1 MMRLIALVY
10 VIAEDGILLMP
21 KAARLIPWLVLAM
34 LAPAATAAGQTMA
47 VSDLP
52 VEDLLRVQVQRVFGA
67 SERLQPVT
75 EAPSSITIVT
85 ADEIARNGYRTLAD
99 ILRGVRGFYVTN
111 DRNYSY
117 VGVRGFARSGDYN
130 TRVLLL
136 VNGYRINDNVYDQ
149 ASIGGEFGLDP
160 AMFERVEIIRGPAS
174 ALYGTSAFFAVV
186 NVVTRS
192 GQSLGGARLDL
203 DAGTLGTALA
213 RASFGRRLS
222 NGVDVVLSGTYERSD
237 GDERI
242 YFPAFDAP
250 ATGNGIAQGLDGER
264 IRNLYGRVR
273 VGDVT
278 MTAAYGRRDKD
289 VPTASFGTIF
299 NAHDP
304 QEHTLD
310 EHAIVDAQYS
320 RSFRGTRLD
329 ARASFGRF
337 FYAGWYPYDG
347 TATATY
353 PDDGSLGT
361 RVSAEARA
369 TRMLRGRQTVTAGVE
384 FVDNLQQNQWETSRD
399 PSWRLDRSTKQGA
412 AYVQDEIKLRP
423 WLLLNGGL
431 RYDTYAEFERVTP
444 RAAVIVLPSPNES
457 FKYLYGRA
465 FRAPNAYELY
475 YYAGTLPHLAPES
488 IDTHEFVWERYI
500 GEWVRTSASAYWYT
514 ASDLITLVIVDPERT
529 RDDNLGY
536 ANAGTIDARG
546 LEFEAEARSKNGLQT
561 VASYVLERATD
572 RATRE
577 SITNSPRHVVK
588 LRVTLPGPIARSSAS
603 LETSYLSRRGTLAG
617 TIVAPALIA
626 NVTATAPLA
635 PSWGLVATVG
645 NLFNAHYADPASD
658 EHRPDSIDQN
668 GLTFRIGIRWQMWSP

>member
-1 MMRLIALVY
+1 
-10 VIAEDGILLMP
+10 MP
-21 KAARLIPWLVLAM
+21 RAARPVDWLVMVM
-34 LAPAATAAGQTMA
+34 LVPAASAAAQTMPVA
-47 VSDLP
+47 DLP
-52 VEDLLRVQVQRVFGA
+52 VEDLVHVQVQRVFGA

-75 EAPSSITIVT
+75 EAPSSVTIVT

-117 VGVRGFARSGDYN
+117 VGVRGFARPGDYN

-149 ASIGGEFGLDP
+149 ASIGGDLGLDP
-160 AMFERVEIIRGPAS
+160 AMFERVEVIRGPAS

-192 GQSLGGARLDL
+192 GQSLGGVRLDL

-213 RASFGRRLS
+213 RASFGQRLS
-222 NGVDVVLSGTYERSD
+222 NGVDVALSGTYERSD
-237 GDERI
+237 GDRQI

-250 ATGNGIAQGLDGER
+250 DIGNGIAQGLDGER
-264 IRNLYGRVR
+264 IGNLYGRVR

-278 MTAAYGRRDKD
+278 VTAAYGRRSKD

-320 RSFRGTRLD
+320 RSFGRTRLD
-329 ARASFGRF
+329 TRVSFGRF

-347 TATATY
+347 TAAVTY
-353 PDDGSLGT
+353 PDDASLGT
-361 RVSAEARA
+361 RVSTEARA

-384 FVDNLQQNQWETSRD
+384 FIDNLRQNQWETSRD
-399 PSWRLDRSTKQGA
+399 PSWRLDRSAKRGA
-412 AYVQDEIKLRP
+412 AYVQDELKLQP
-423 WLLLNGGL
+423 WLLLNAGL

-475 YYAGTLPHLAPES
+475 YFPGTLPRLAPES
-488 IDTHEFVWERYI
+488 IDTHEFVWERYV
-500 GEWVRTSASAYWYT
+500 GEWLRTSASTYWYT
-514 ASDLITLVIVDPERT
+514 ASDLITLAIVDPERT

-536 ANAGTIDARG
+536 ANAGTIAARG
-546 LEFEAEARSKNGLQT
+546 LEFEAEARSKSGLQAL
-561 VASYVLERATD
+561 ASYVLERATD
-572 RATRE
+572 RVTNQ
-577 SITNSPRHVVK
+577 SITNSPRHVAK
-588 LRVTLPGPIARSSAS
+588 MRVTVPGPIARSSAS
-603 LETSYLSRRGTLAG
+603 LETSYLSRRSTLAG
-617 TIVAPALIA
+617 TTVAPAFVA
-626 NVTATAPLA
+626 NLTAVAPLA
-635 PSWGLVATVG
+635 PSWNLVATVR
-645 NLFNAHYADPASD
+645 NAFNAHYADPASD
-658 EHRPDSIDQN
+658 EHRPDTIDQN
-668 GLTFRIGIRWQMWSP
+668 GMTFRIGIRWQMW